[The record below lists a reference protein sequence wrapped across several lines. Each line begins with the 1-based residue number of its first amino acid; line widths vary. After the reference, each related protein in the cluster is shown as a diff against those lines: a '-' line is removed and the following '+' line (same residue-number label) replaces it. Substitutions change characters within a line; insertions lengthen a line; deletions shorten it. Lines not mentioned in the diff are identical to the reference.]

1 MSEILNSKETPTLNY
16 MEDVNVANILISNF
30 ASQCVKMGV
39 LSERGEVP
47 EADKYGLQIA
57 STQLSSFISK
67 KLKELYK
74 EEL

>member
-1 MSEILNSKETPTLNY
+1 MSEVLNTKETPSINY
-16 MEDVNVANILISNF
+16 TEDVNVANILISNF

-47 EADKYGLQIA
+47 EADRYGLQIA

-67 KLKELYK
+67 KLKEVYK
-74 EEL
+74 DEL